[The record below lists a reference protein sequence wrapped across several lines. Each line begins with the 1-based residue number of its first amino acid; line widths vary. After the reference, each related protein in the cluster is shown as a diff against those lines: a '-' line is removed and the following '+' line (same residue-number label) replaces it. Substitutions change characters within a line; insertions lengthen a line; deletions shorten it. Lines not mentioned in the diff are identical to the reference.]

1 MSNLTAQE
9 PSYWILDKSKGL
21 PSNTVYEIIQ
31 DEEGIVWMTTS
42 RGLVKYNSIEMSHL
56 TGNDLIDNEMLTL
69 KIGPLG
75 KMWAT
80 NLAKEVVVVEEDSL
94 RKIHFKDMPE
104 HLRNVELEFV
114 GNDVFIVVNVQP
126 TSDKVYKPY
135 RSAIYQIPY
144 TEFNDTITLAPY
156 LYHVSEVDGSRV
168 FVCEDKKEWYII
180 YDVLGEFNSSQ
191 RSIEH
196 VGNAQNDIIPELV
209 KESLYDWGVR
219 ILNFRSFKNGIKIFY
234 GVNDL
239 VYWDAATSYKVS
251 CPKYINDVTII
262 NDQIWLFTR
271 EGVYVLDRK
280 TGDRVSK
287 PMYTNYAFSTGMKD
301 QEGNIW
307 LGLLDKGIIIIP
319 NIELETFSNLR
330 EDPESV
336 FSIATWND
344 QVVFGQRESL
354 KTISK
359 NLEVESIH
367 IPDNQGRVLSLF
379 EKANIQVVGTD
390 KSTFLRQGGSDFIKV
405 PLSSATKDVIIDSRD
420 NLWIGNHRALKFQ
433 EKGKYDQPNA
443 LSLIRDRTACI
454 YEDKLGNIWAGTI
467 NGLYQVDLA
476 HYIHQIDLINENVL
490 VRDIT
495 AVSDSLLAVA
505 TCNQG
510 VFLINSNTAQIH
522 KKLNLPHDDC
532 FNVLRSDSLALWI
545 GGDKGIIY
553 YDLVT
558 DSTSTIVDF
567 DGLPSNQINGLII
580 KDNLVWVATG
590 KGVVRFPKK
599 IVEKELPKVNLSLA
613 NINING
619 KEIFT
624 PSDKNRF
631 KHNQNNIIF
640 NVEAISFYLRGEIEF
655 KYRLLPNEQWQTT
668 HNSNI
673 QFLSLEP
680 GDYTLEVGISNPVP
694 TTGNI
699 TYDFIVR
706 KPWSRLIWVQVL
718 AFLGLVLIATKSIIF
733 FQKRK
738 EKEGKMRH
746 DFENKLNDLKMTALQ
761 SQMNP
766 HFIFNCLNTIQSFML
781 EKNTEVATDGLVLF
795 SRLIRNVF
803 LYSKEKAISLEKELD
818 FLNVYIELEKMRFGS
833 ELEVDIQMS
842 ELVKENLFAL
852 KVPPLLIQ
860 PIVENAFQHGLL
872 HSDRKKKLSLELEM
886 EGNYLKCTVTDN
898 GVGRDRSIRYNEW
911 QKKNKRLS
919 GMDLTQ
925 ERLKML
931 TENMSSGV
939 NVLEVLDRIDE
950 DTKKSVGTI
959 VVLRIHN
966 NYEF

>member
-21 PSNTVYEIIQ
+21 PSNTVYEILQ
-31 DEEGIVWMTTS
+31 DEEGIVWIITS
-42 RGLVKYNSIEMSHL
+42 GGLVKYNSLEMTL
-56 TGNDLIDNEMLTL
+56 FQGNNLVNNELLTL
-69 KIGPLG
+69 QIDPCG

-94 RKIHFKDMPE
+94 RKIHFTDMPE

-114 GNDVFIVVNVQP
+114 GNDVFLVVNVHP
-126 TSDKVYKPY
+126 SSNKVYKPY

-156 LYHVSEVDGSRV
+156 LYQVSTLGGSKV
-168 FVCEDKKEWYII
+168 FVCEDEKEWYII
-180 YDVLGEFNSSQ
+180 YEILGEFNSSH
-191 RSIEH
+191 RSIEN
-196 VGNAQNDIIPELV
+196 VGKAQHAVIPDLV
-209 KESLYDWGVR
+209 KESLSDWGVR

-239 VYWDAATSYKVS
+239 VYWDATTSYKVN
-251 CPKYINDVTII
+251 CPKYINDVAII

-271 EGVYVLDRK
+271 EGVYILDSK
-280 TGDRVSK
+280 TGGSVSK
-287 PMYTNYAFSTGMKD
+287 PMFTNYAFSTGMKD

-319 NIELETFSNLR
+319 DIELETFSNLR
-330 EDPESV
+330 KDPESV
-336 FSIATWND
+336 FSITTWNG

-354 KTISK
+354 KTISEK
-359 NLEVESIH
+359 LEVESIP
-367 IPDNQGRVLSLF
+367 IPDNQGRVLSLY
-379 EKANIQVVGTD
+379 EKGNIQVVGTD
-390 KSTFLRQGGSDFIKV
+390 RGIFLRQGDSEFIKV
-405 PLSSATKDVIIDSRD
+405 PLSSATKDVFIDSRD
-420 NLWIGNHRALKFQ
+420 NLWIGNHRSLKFQ

-443 LSLIRDRTACI
+443 LSLIRDRTACV
-454 YEDKLGNIWAGTI
+454 YEDELGNIWVGTI

-476 HYIHQIDLINENVL
+476 HYIHQIDLVNENVL
-490 VRDIT
+490 VSDIT

-532 FNVLRSDSLALWI
+532 FNVLLTDSFDLWI
-545 GGDKGIIY
+545 GGDKGIIH

-567 DGLPSNQINGLII
+567 DGLPSNQINGLIK
-580 KDNLVWVATG
+580 KDNLVWAATG

-599 IVEKELPKVNLSLA
+599 IIEKELPKVNVSLA

-619 KEIFT
+619 EEIFI
-624 PSDKNRF
+624 PSDKNQF
-631 KHNQNNIIF
+631 KYHQNNIIF

-668 HNSNI
+668 RNPYV
-673 QFLSLEP
+673 QFLNLTP
-680 GDYTLEVGISNPVP
+680 GDYTLEVAINNPVP
-694 TTGNI
+694 TTGSAKYAFTI
-699 TYDFIVR
+699 S
-706 KPWSRLIWVQVL
+706 KPWWQELWLLFFIALALGATIWKIL
-718 AFLGLVLIATKSIIF
+718 SDR
-733 FQKRK
+733 QKRK
-738 EKEGKMRH
+738 FIEKQKEH
-746 DFENKLNDLKMTALQ
+746 DFENKLSELKMTALQ

-803 LYSKEKAISLEKELD
+803 LYSKEKVISLEKELD

-886 EGNYLKCTVTDN
+886 EGNYLKCMVTDN
-898 GVGRDRSIRYNEW
+898 GVGRNRSVRYNEW

-931 TENMSSGV
+931 TENMSPRV

-950 DTKKSVGTI
+950 DTKKSEGTI